1 MMNCQRLSALGACGS
16 NEMNDIRILGLVRR
30 VGAGVLVA
38 LSVAGGSVT
47 CAADAAPKSATLFYN
62 AHVFTAEPSAPYA
75 EAVAIR
81 GDRIVAVGALE
92 SVDKAAGPDA
102 RRVDLGGRFLMPG
115 MLDAHV
121 HPIGGLQV
129 LGGGAILVMAN
140 FPNTGASLPDL
151 VAFVAKTIDADTS
164 HLGDTVIVNSL
175 DIGYWAHA
183 AEIDAAL
190 SGGRFANVPVVLF
203 GSDGHTGWANSQA
216 RARAGI
222 TASYLRKLSPAQ
234 QAYYGFGPQF
244 APNGFVVD
252 VGLTRLRLSLPPLS
266 PELLLSFG
274 RAGVHYLNALGI
286 TGWLDAAVAGVV
298 GGDRPL
304 TVQDQ
309 GSLPVYRELARRGE
323 LTGHVA
329 AYPVIRPNDGVQ
341 QLDVVE
347 ALRREYADVP
357 NLVIPGPKVFADGVV
372 EFPSQTASLTK
383 PYINTGK
390 SAPLL
395 FDPKRF
401 NELVV
406 EADRRGLTVHIHAIG
421 DLAVKASLDAFG
433 AARRANPQGT
443 LPHTLTHAQFVDQE
457 DVPRFAEYNVIAA
470 LQLLWAVADPST
482 NEEVKPYIDS
492 AIYARMYPA
501 RSLLEAG
508 ATIAGASDWP
518 VSTAN
523 PFEAMYQ
530 AETRVGPQG
539 VLDAGQRMP
548 RDAML
553 FAYTRNSAR
562 VLNQLA
568 EIGSLAPGK
577 RADLVLIDRDVLTV
591 PVAEL
596 GGAKVLWTMFGG
608 KIIYG
613 NGPAGIPTI
622 DPVTLPMNRHDAV
635 IDNAA
640 AHVNPPSGA
649 YRQML

>member
-1 MMNCQRLSALGACGS
+1 M
-16 NEMNDIRILGLVRR
+16 
-30 VGAGVLVA
+30 
-38 LSVAGGSVT
+38 
-47 CAADAAPKSATLFYN
+47 LFR
-62 AHVFTAEPSAPYA
+62 S
-75 EAVAIR
+75 
-81 GDRIVAVGALE
+81 
-92 SVDKAAGPDA
+92 
-102 RRVDLGGRFLMPG
+102 
-115 MLDAHV
+115 
-121 HPIGGLQV
+121 
-129 LGGGAILVMAN
+129 
-140 FPNTGASLPDL
+140 
-151 VAFVAKTIDADTS
+151 
-164 HLGDTVIVNSL
+164 
-175 DIGYWAHA
+175 
-183 AEIDAAL
+183 
-190 SGGRFANVPVVLF
+190 
-203 GSDGHTGWANSQA
+203 
-216 RARAGI
+216 
-222 TASYLRKLSPAQ
+222 
-234 QAYYGFGPQF
+234 
-244 APNGFVVD
+244 
-252 VGLTRLRLSLPPLS
+252 
-266 PELLLSFG
+266 
-274 RAGVHYLNALGI
+274 
-286 TGWLDAAVAGVV
+286 
-298 GGDRPL
+298 
-304 TVQDQ
+304 
-309 GSLPVYRELARRGE
+309 
-323 LTGHVA
+323 
-329 AYPVIRPNDGVQ
+329 
-341 QLDVVE
+341 
-347 ALRREYADVP
+347 
-357 NLVIPGPKVFADGVV
+357 
-372 EFPSQTASLTK
+372 
-383 PYINTGK
+383 
-390 SAPLL
+390 
-395 FDPKRF
+395 
-401 NELVV
+401 
-406 EADRRGLTVHIHAIG
+406 
-421 DLAVKASLDAFG
+421 
-433 AARRANPQGT
+433 
-443 LPHTLTHAQFVDQE
+443 QFVGKE

>member
-1 MMNCQRLSALGACGS
+1 MNDVWKRGVIRHLVAGVSLALALACGS
-16 NEMNDIRILGLVRR
+16 LARA
-30 VGAGVLVA
+30 AG
-38 LSVAGGSVT
+38 
-47 CAADAAPKSATLFYN
+47 AAPESTMLFYN

-81 GDRIVAVGALE
+81 GDRIVAVGALDA
-92 SVDKAAGPDA
+92 VARAAGADA
-102 RRVDLGGRFLMPG
+102 RRVDLGGKFLMPG
-115 MLDAHV
+115 MLDAHA
-121 HPIGGLQV
+121 HPIGGTQV
-129 LGGGAILVMAN
+129 LGGGATLVMAS
-140 FPNTGASLPDL
+140 FPDTSGSVPDL
-151 VAFVAKTIDADTS
+151 AAFVAKTMDAGTS
-164 HLGDTVIVNSL
+164 RLGDTVVVNGI
-175 DIGYWAHA
+175 DTGYWAHA

-190 SGGRFANVPVVLF
+190 SSGRFANLPLVLY
-203 GSDGHTGWANSQA
+203 GSDGHTGWANARA

-222 TASYLRKLSPAQ
+222 SASYLRSLPAAL

-252 VGLTRLRLSLPPLS
+252 VGLTRLRQSVPPPS
-266 PELLLSFG
+266 TEMLLSFG

-298 GGDRPL
+298 GGDMPL
-304 TVQDQ
+304 TVQEP

-329 AYPVIRPNDGVQ
+329 AYPVIKPDDGGQ
-341 QLDVVE
+341 QLDVVQ
-347 ALRREYADVP
+347 ALQREYADVP

-372 EFPSQTASLTK
+372 EFPSQTAALTR
-383 PYINTGK
+383 PYLNTGK

-401 NELVV
+401 NDLVV
-406 EADRRGLTVHIHAIG
+406 EADRRGLIVHIHAIG
-421 DLAVKASLDAFG
+421 DLAVKAALDAFG
-433 AARRANPQGT
+433 AARRAHPDGT
-443 LPHTLTHAQFVDQE
+443 LPHTLTHAQFVDAE

-470 LQLLWAVADPST
+470 LQLLWALADPST
-482 NEEVKPYIDS
+482 NEVVKPYIDP
-492 AIYARMYPA
+492 AIHARMYPA
-501 RSLLEAG
+501 RSMLEAG

-523 PFEAMYQ
+523 PFAAMYQ

-548 RDAML
+548 REAML
-553 FAYTRNSAR
+553 FAYTRNSAK

-577 RADLVLIDRDVLTV
+577 RADLVLVDRDVLTV

-596 GGAKVLWTMFGG
+596 GEAKVLWTMFGG
-608 KIIYG
+608 KVVYG
-613 NGPAGIPTI
+613 SGP
-622 DPVTLPMNRHDAV
+622 
-635 IDNAA
+635 
-640 AHVNPPSGA
+640 
-649 YRQML
+649 